1 MTPARMAAIHAA
13 CFTSPRPWSEGE
25 FRDLIGDALI
35 LRALHGTQ
43 GFALARAVAGEAELL
58 TIAVE
63 PDCRRGGIGGQLLA
77 QVTEQSRTKGAQ
89 VMFLEVA
96 EGNAPAIAL
105 YTRAGFHLA
114 GRRPRYYDDRI
125 DALIYRMVL

>member
-1 MTPARMAAIHAA
+1 MTPARMAEIHAA
-13 CFTSPRPWSEGE
+13 CFTTPRPWSESE

-35 LRALHGTQ
+35 LRALHDSE

-58 TIAVE
+58 TIAVNPE
-63 PDCRRGGIGGQLLA
+63 WRRGGIGGQLLA
-77 QVTEQSRTKGAQ
+77 QVMEQSRATGAQ

-105 YTRAGFHLA
+105 YARAGFHLA
-114 GRRPRYYDDRI
+114 GRRPHYYDDTT
-125 DALIYRMVL
+125 DALIYRMAL